1 MKAKLPTVFLL
12 LVSSLSC
19 VAAGCVSVS
28 LRVSGVSCSRCLP
41 RGISPPT
48 KAGSLGCSGPGPP
61 RTPTTATRVSPVSP
75 PVFRPATHQLVTDV
89 WLGCSLWVEAC
100 QWLQGATGGKHVVVP
115 PQLLG
120 AASLPSPGASHDPA
134 QAQQP
139 HARGCRLVLAALKVA
154 NPVTAVGVVISTTG
168 MAMAKREGAA

>member
-1 MKAKLPTVFLL
+1 MPTVFLL
-12 LVSSLSC
+12 LVSSPSYA
-19 VAAGCVSVS
+19 AAGCVSVS
-28 LRVSGVSCSRCLP
+28 LRVSGVSGSGCLP

-48 KAGSLGCSGPGPP
+48 EAGSLGCSGPGPP

-139 HARGCRLVLAALKVA
+139 HARGCRLVLAALKGA
-154 NPVTAVGVVISTTG
+154 NPVTAVGVVISTTA

>member
-1 MKAKLPTVFLL
+1 MPTVFLL

-28 LRVSGVSCSRCLP
+28 LRVSGVSSSRCLP

-48 KAGSLGCSGPGPP
+48 EAGSLGCSGPGPP

-75 PVFRPATHQLVTDV
+75 PVFRPAPHQLVTDV

-100 QWLQGATGGKHVVVP
+100 QWLQGATGGKHVVVA

-139 HARGCRLVLAALKVA
+139 HARGCRLVLAALKGA

-168 MAMAKREGAA
+168 MAMAKRGDAA

>member
-1 MKAKLPTVFLL
+1 MPTVFFL
-12 LVSSLSC
+12 LVSSPSYA
-19 VAAGCVSVS
+19 AAGCVSVS
-28 LRVSGVSCSRCLP
+28 LRVSGVSGSGCLP

-48 KAGSLGCSGPGPP
+48 EAGSLGCSGPGPP

-139 HARGCRLVLAALKVA
+139 HARGCRLVLAALKGA
-154 NPVTAVGVVISTTG
+154 NPVTAVGVVISTTA

>member
-1 MKAKLPTVFLL
+1 MGSCPVRRPPVVEVGPLYLTAASTDSLQSRRLAAGDTHWKAKLPTVFFL

-28 LRVSGVSCSRCLP
+28 LRVSGVSGSGCLP

-48 KAGSLGCSGPGPP
+48 EAGSLGCSGPGPP

-115 PQLLG
+115 PQH
-120 AASLPSPGASHDPA
+120 SW
-134 QAQQP
+134 
-139 HARGCRLVLAALKVA
+139 
-154 NPVTAVGVVISTTG
+154 
-168 MAMAKREGAA
+168 

>member
-1 MKAKLPTVFLL
+1 MPV
-12 LVSSLSC
+12 
-19 VAAGCVSVS
+19 VARSHWGQARGC
-28 LRVSGVSCSRCLP
+28 
-41 RGISPPT
+41 
-48 KAGSLGCSGPGPP
+48 A
-61 RTPTTATRVSPVSP
+61 TT
-75 PVFRPATHQLVTDV
+75 
-89 WLGCSLWVEAC
+89 
-100 QWLQGATGGKHVVVP
+100 

-139 HARGCRLVLAALKVA
+139 HARGCRLVLAALKGA